1 MKTIVALV
9 DFSDL
14 TFKILRQ
21 AHDLAKAFGSQ
32 VVILHVVPSEPT
44 VVGFGVASPV
54 VLREPTPA
62 EVAEDAEKLTA
73 LGESLTKFG
82 VQATTRQLQ
91 GATVASVLEETRSVG
106 ADLILMGSHGH
117 GPLYN
122 LLVGSATSGVLKE
135 APCPVMVVPADA
147 GS

>member
-62 EVAEDAEKLTA
+62 EVAEDAAKLAA

-82 VQATTRQLQ
+82 VHATTRQLQ
-91 GATVASVLEETRSVG
+91 GATVATVLEETRELG

-117 GPLYN
+117 GALYN

-135 APCPVMVVPADA
+135 APCPVMVVPADV
-147 GS
+147 